1 MALLRELPG
10 RSVRNLPISHLHG
23 LVRAW
28 GRFGNPLTVFIVLSV
43 AFGLGALIVNP
54 PLRGPDEA
62 AHFLR
67 VVAITEGEIVPSMHD
82 EGGRKGTF
90 ISAAVHDDFDFFE
103 AARYKVGTP
112 GFTYWEVVDDYRR
125 RHSRR
130 VAQDTRPPVFVVYQ
144 GSEAYSPASYL
155 PYIVAAPIGRALGL
169 DFLGLFYLMR
179 IAGFIAMTAVAAYAI
194 AIVPHLKWT
203 FFLIAML
210 PSALYGRTVLGADGA
225 ALSFTLVGTALCL
238 RSAYGLNGRRIWERA
253 AFMTLCGL
261 SKPPQVA
268 FLALEFM
275 AHPLRELPRH
285 WRAVALVML
294 PSLILTALWAA
305 ATALDVGT
313 WRMIEGANMPAELFD
328 PKRKLLLLL
337 NDPLHFAALVIA
349 SLSKWDEL
357 WRQLIGVL
365 GWLDTHLRD
374 WVYAI
379 LSGLLV
385 ASFVG
390 PLPLP
395 RARRYQI
402 AAASVLAVIA
412 YFVAVYLIFYLAWT
426 PADAPSIPGVQGRYF
441 VVALAPLALACAAVI
456 NWGPREMTKAAI
468 AICGATLS
476 GAAVIE
482 ALLRVNW

>member
-1 MALLRELPG
+1 MALLRDLPG
-10 RSVRNLPISHLHG
+10 TSVRNLPILHLHG
-23 LVRAW
+23 PVRAW
-28 GRFGNPLTVFIVLSV
+28 GRFGNPVTVFIVLSV
-43 AFGLGALIVNP
+43 VFGLGALIVNP

-67 VVAITEGEIVPSMHD
+67 VVAIAEGEIVPTMHD
-82 EGGRKGTF
+82 EHGRKGTF
-90 ISAAVHDDFDFFE
+90 IAAALRDDFDFFE

-112 GFTYWEVVDDYRR
+112 GFTYWAVVDDYHR
-125 RHSRR
+125 RHSTP

-155 PYIVAAPIGRALGL
+155 PYIVAVPIGRALGL

-179 IAGFIAMTAVAAYAI
+179 IAGFVAMTAAAAYAI

-203 FFLIAML
+203 FFFIAML

-238 RSAYGLNGRRIWERA
+238 RSACGLSQRLWERA
-253 AFMTLCGL
+253 AFLTLCGL
-261 SKPPQVA
+261 TKPPQVA
-268 FLALEFM
+268 FLALELM
-275 AHPLRELPRH
+275 AHPLRELPRR
-285 WRAVALVML
+285 WRAIALVML

-305 ATALDVGT
+305 ATSMDVGT
-313 WRMIEGANMPAELFD
+313 WRMIEGANAPVELFD
-328 PKRKLLLLL
+328 PKRKLFLLL

-349 SLSKWDEL
+349 SLSTWDEL

-365 GWLDTHLRD
+365 GYLDTHLRD
-374 WVYAI
+374 WVYPV

-385 ASFVG
+385 ASFFG
-390 PLPLP
+390 SLPLP

-402 AAASVLAVIA
+402 AAVSALAVIG
-412 YFVAVYLIFYLAWT
+412 YFLAVYMIFYLAWT
-426 PADAPSIPGVQGRYF
+426 PADAPSIAGVQGRYF
-441 VVALAPLALACAAVI
+441 VVALAPFALACVAII
-456 NWGPREMTKAAI
+456 NRGPREMTKAAI
-468 AICGATLS
+468 AICGASLS

-482 ALLRVNW
+482 ALLRANW